1 MSKGV
6 SAILLQHKGEIIF
19 YPYIVWA
26 TVSADA
32 RWSKDLWKFQVKKN
46 TCLNNHS
53 YYQRKQY
60 LPEKIKTTAC
70 PLVVNVPYHFLLC
83 LPTFTAWEAEAHTVR
98 KSYCTSFAHAPD
110 WFHCYG
116 ILFIPC
122 GGWKINQN
130 YNAIL
135 TVIIIAVK
143 WSHWSASW
151 VFKMKMLWSSTV
163 HLVYAV

>member
-1 MSKGV
+1 MWAKVYLLFCCSIKAK
-6 SAILLQHKGEIIF
+6 SSFTHILSEPQSLQMLIDQRIF
-19 YPYIVWA
+19 ENF
-26 TVSADA
+26 
-32 RWSKDLWKFQVKKN
+32 RLKQN
-46 TCLNNHS
+46 TCPHNHS

-60 LPEKIKTTAC
+60 LPEKNKTTAY
-70 PLVVNVPYHFLLC
+70 PLAVNVPYHFLLC
-83 LPTFTAWEAEAHTVR
+83 LPTFTAEAHTVR